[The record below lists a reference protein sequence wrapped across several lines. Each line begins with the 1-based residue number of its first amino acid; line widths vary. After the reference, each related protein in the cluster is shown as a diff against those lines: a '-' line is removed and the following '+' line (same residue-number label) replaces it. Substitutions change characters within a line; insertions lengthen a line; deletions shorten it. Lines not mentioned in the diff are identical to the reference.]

1 MLKLSWHAARAC
13 LLPAALLVLLS
24 GCGGGKEAAP
34 EASNTAPPELAAP
47 TAPGMSPANPVP
59 YTAGMDPHAQ
69 RFAVAATVD
78 DGAAFMGCHA
88 AGAPRRLTRRQLVQA
103 LSDITLQ
110 LSNDSAL
117 AAGVAPLV
125 QETALFPPDT
135 LVNPDS
141 ARHVGYERLD
151 TTLSSRQLGAL
162 HTTAVTLATRMTAD
176 AARVAQLLGTCS
188 GTAACLEAFVRK
200 AGRLYFRQ
208 PLSTAEV
215 ALYVGAAGGAT
226 TGPAL
231 AKVLATMMASPK
243 FYLVVERGQGQA
255 EGRCRALSA
264 HELAARLSLHFWD
277 TVPDAALAAA
287 ADDGS
292 LLRADVLQVQVA
304 RLVRDPRADGPLRR
318 FFEHWWRLQEL
329 TALDGKV
336 GNARFDAFA
345 AGYRPLPGTRDAAIT
360 EVLDMV
366 SHVAARNGSLQQLLT
381 NRQSFARSS
390 DLATL
395 YQTPVWDGRSEP
407 PLFAQPE
414 RVGLLTRVGMLA
426 HGATDTTL
434 PIQRGIRV
442 LSALTCQTL
451 PPPAM
456 DQSNASA
463 DLSGVLTT
471 RQRTERVTQM
481 PGTSCVGCHQT
492 SINPWGFV
500 FEGFDALGRV
510 RQREVVYDDSGRVRG
525 ERPLDTGVVAA
536 LSGLPPRA
544 MATAAEAQQLVL
556 ESGHFERCFARNY
569 VRYTFGRNDGS
580 ADAELVE
587 SLRRQAASG
596 ANLRSLMATVAL
608 RKEFTH
614 ILTVQP

>member
-1 MLKLSWHAARAC
+1 M
-13 LLPAALLVLLS
+13 
-24 GCGGGKEAAP
+24 
-34 EASNTAPPELAAP
+34 
-47 TAPGMSPANPVP
+47 
-59 YTAGMDPHAQ
+59 
-69 RFAVAATVD
+69 
-78 DGAAFMGCHA
+78 
-88 AGAPRRLTRRQLVQA
+88 
-103 LSDITLQ
+103 
-110 LSNDSAL
+110 
-117 AAGVAPLV
+117 
-125 QETALFPPDT
+125 
-135 LVNPDS
+135 
-141 ARHVGYERLD
+141 
-151 TTLSSRQLGAL
+151 
-162 HTTAVTLATRMTAD
+162 
-176 AARVAQLLGTCS
+176 
-188 GTAACLEAFVRK
+188 
-200 AGRLYFRQ
+200 
-208 PLSTAEV
+208 
-215 ALYVGAAGGAT
+215 
-226 TGPAL
+226 
-231 AKVLATMMASPK
+231 
-243 FYLVVERGQGQA
+243 
-255 EGRCRALSA
+255 SA

-304 RLVRDPRADGPLRR
+304 RLVRDPRADGPMRR

-544 MATAAEAQQLVL
+544 MATAAEAQQMVL